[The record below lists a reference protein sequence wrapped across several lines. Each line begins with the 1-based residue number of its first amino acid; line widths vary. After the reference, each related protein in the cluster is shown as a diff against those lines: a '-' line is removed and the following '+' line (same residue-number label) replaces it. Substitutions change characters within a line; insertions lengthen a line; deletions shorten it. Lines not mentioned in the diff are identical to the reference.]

1 MGNIDAVP
9 ADILEPFDY
18 GALGHIHKPM
28 KAGGEF
34 CRYCGTP
41 LACFLSVRRAGKKYR
56 PGGTGGKGRQ
66 EGAPPSLE
74 ASQAG

>member
-28 KAGGEF
+28 KAGGGILPLLRHAPGLF
-34 CRYCGTP
+34 C
-41 LACFLSVRRAGKKYR
+41 
-56 PGGTGGKGRQ
+56 Q
-66 EGAPPSLE
+66 
-74 ASQAG
+74 